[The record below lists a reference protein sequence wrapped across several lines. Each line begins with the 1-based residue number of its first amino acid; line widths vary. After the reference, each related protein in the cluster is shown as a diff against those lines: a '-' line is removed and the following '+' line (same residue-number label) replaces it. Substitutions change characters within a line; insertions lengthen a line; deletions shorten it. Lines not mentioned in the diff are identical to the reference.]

1 MPKILKKMAKL
12 QIEKTSNAL
21 NINNELTSKAQDAMP
36 RRHKDPDCQFPLI
49 AEGGFVLRVRRRHRR
64 RVESKRGEREGEKR
78 VRRRLRP
85 RHQVNQATT
94 SMISPRCVYTI
105 RLEYK
110 SGFCTTQYFMKKICH
125 SLKFF
130 DQKIIITICQVRNAP
145 KVPKVEMSL
154 PRRCPMQWPDLGRAR
169 THTWRHRV

>member
-94 SMISPRCVYTI
+94 SMISPRCVYTMC
-105 RLEYK
+105 LVTE
-110 SGFCTTQYFMKKICH
+110 KI
-125 SLKFF
+125 SF
-130 DQKIIITICQVRNAP
+130 RNTCMFYEIYAI
-145 KVPKVEMSL
+145 S
-154 PRRCPMQWPDLGRAR
+154 
-169 THTWRHRV
+169 